1 MQYGGIANFYE
12 QFGGICQKY
21 SRVFD
26 SSRKRKDGNCGKIP
40 QRSRKEI
47 QREVKEAIVSFTLF
61 FNKNG
66 LHYDTNNV
74 RKMDGEEALMFFESL
89 LNANETEKK
98 EMEKINGT
106 HR

>member
-1 MQYGGIANFYE
+1 MQYGGIRSFYE

-21 SRVFD
+21 SRFFD
-26 SSRKRKDGNCGKIP
+26 KARKREDGDGGEIP

-47 QREVKEAIVSFTLF
+47 LHEVKEAIVSFTLF

-66 LHYDTNNV
+66 LHYDTNSV
-74 RKMDGEEALMFFESL
+74 RKMNGEEALMFFENL
-89 LNANETEKK
+89 LNISATEQK

-106 HR
+106 RR